1 MTPFLCML
9 VIAEMVVIMILLFR
23 TPLRK
28 LVMIVMDRLKDS
40 RGPILST
47 VATTLFVFL
56 VSTLYSI
63 MRIQKRSMET
73 GAVNPT
79 DHVLLANHILDA
91 SLMGFCL
98 FLGLMID
105 RLHYYVKRFDSAEGI
120 KTVTKAKKTY
130 STTDSDSN

>member
-9 VIAEMVVIMILLFR
+9 VIAEMVVILILLFR

-28 LVMIVMDRLKDS
+28 LVMVVMDRLKEG
-40 RGPILST
+40 RGPVMST
-47 VATTLFVFL
+47 VAATLFVFL
-56 VSTLYSI
+56 MSTLYSI
-63 MRIQKRSMET
+63 MKIQQRSMEN

-105 RLHYYVKRFDSAEGI
+105 RLHYYVKRFDDSEGI
-120 KTVTKAKKTY
+120 KPVNKAKKTY
-130 STTDSDSN
+130 ETSDSD

>member
-1 MTPFLCML
+1 MTPFLGVL
-9 VIAEMVVIMILLFR
+9 VIAEMLVIMILLFR

-28 LVMIVMDRLKDS
+28 LVMIVMDRLKDG
-40 RGPILST
+40 RGPVMST
-47 VATTLFVFL
+47 VAATLFVFL
-56 VSTLYSI
+56 MSTLYSI
-63 MRIQKRSMET
+63 TRIQKRSMET

-105 RLHYYVKRFDSAEGI
+105 RLHYYVKRFDDSEDI
-120 KTVTKAKKTY
+120 KSVNKAKKTY
-130 STTDSDSN
+130 ETTDSD

>member
-1 MTPFLCML
+1 MTPLLFVLL
-9 VIAEMVVIMILLFR
+9 IAEINMVMILLFK

-28 LVMIVMDRLKDS
+28 LAMFVLDRLKEG

-47 VATTLFVFL
+47 IGVTLFAVL
-56 VSTLYSI
+56 MSSLYSI

-73 GAVNPT
+73 GVVNSN

-91 SLMGFCL
+91 SLMGCSL

-105 RLHYYVKRFDSAEGI
+105 RLHYYVKRFDNSEHI
-120 KTVTKAKKTY
+120 KTYFKTRKADE
-130 STTDSDSN
+130 TTESD